1 MSKGEIIS
9 TSLWDDILSV
19 TGTTDRSRVLRLF
32 ITIHTEKEDFQPMK
46 VLVYENLRDYYKD
59 TGETFHIRVM
69 MTFGD
74 YIYRVIPF
82 KDNLEISLTTSWM
95 FEGGDE
101 NEDLPPK
108 EVRYKALLDTQKNPF
123 FGSQSLTN
131 RSNIDLNHMPLQEI
145 NFELV
150 DRREE
155 LLRLKTVSGI
165 YRNISV
171 EQVLRGVFFHE
182 ANKIKI
188 DGKNSVEVLDLDSP
202 DQKNSVPELLLP
214 SGLLLRDLPGFMQE
228 KAKGVYSAGIGSFFQ
243 VYRDNPSWF
252 VYPLYRP
259 ERFDED
265 RYKLIIYAVPEER
278 MPSHDHTY
286 RVEGKIV
293 YIVTTG
299 AKSEIDPAR
308 MSELNSGVGFRMPN
322 AESFMTKPVEILE
335 DGIKANRHRLNYE
348 VQNHN
353 RKDQVLYASMK
364 KPGSNPFMEY
374 SRILAQDFTG
384 LSISWQNSDPDLLY
398 PGMPVK
404 YVTMDK
410 GQYLERK
417 GTLVKV
423 MNVTAIQGN
432 PTVDTV
438 HRCSSQL
445 YMMLETK
452 EYLPDNDIEES
463 VGEEQH

>member
-19 TGTTDRSRVLRLF
+19 TGTTDRSRILRLF

-182 ANKIKI
+182 ANKIKV
-188 DGKNSVEVLDLDSP
+188 DGKNSIEVLDLDPP

-214 SGLLLRDLPGFMQE
+214 D
-228 KAKGVYSAGIGSFFQ
+228 
-243 VYRDNPSWF
+243 
-252 VYPLYRP
+252 
-259 ERFDED
+259 
-265 RYKLIIYAVPEER
+265 
-278 MPSHDHTY
+278 
-286 RVEGKIV
+286 
-293 YIVTTG
+293 
-299 AKSEIDPAR
+299 
-308 MSELNSGVGFRMPN
+308 
-322 AESFMTKPVEILE
+322 
-335 DGIKANRHRLNYE
+335 RHRDAVE
-348 VQNHN
+348 HSAV
-353 RKDQVLYASMK
+353 
-364 KPGSNPFMEY
+364 
-374 SRILAQDFTG
+374 
-384 LSISWQNSDPDLLY
+384 
-398 PGMPVK
+398 
-404 YVTMDK
+404 
-410 GQYLERK
+410 
-417 GTLVKV
+417 
-423 MNVTAIQGN
+423 
-432 PTVDTV
+432 
-438 HRCSSQL
+438 
-445 YMMLETK
+445 
-452 EYLPDNDIEES
+452 
-463 VGEEQH
+463 